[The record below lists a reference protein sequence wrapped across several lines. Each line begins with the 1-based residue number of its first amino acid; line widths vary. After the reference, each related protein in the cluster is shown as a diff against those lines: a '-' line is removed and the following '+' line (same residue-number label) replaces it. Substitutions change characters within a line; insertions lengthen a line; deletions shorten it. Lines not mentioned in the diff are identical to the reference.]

1 MARRNEDDETNFLEL
16 ALVAVAL
23 VCFFTVCALF
33 VGFMFATRD
42 APAKVADYIIQH
54 VETSPSSSP

>member
-1 MARRNEDDETNFLEL
+1 MKTNFLEL

-54 VETSPSSSP
+54 VETSPSPSP